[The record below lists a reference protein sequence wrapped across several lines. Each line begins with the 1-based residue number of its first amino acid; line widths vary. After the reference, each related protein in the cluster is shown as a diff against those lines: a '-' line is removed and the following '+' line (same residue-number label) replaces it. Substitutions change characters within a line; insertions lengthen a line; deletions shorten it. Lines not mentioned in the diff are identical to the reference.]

1 MSIRVSVIIVAY
13 NNRQD
18 LERCLPSL
26 YDSDGSAVEI
36 LLVDNASSDGTA
48 EWVRGAHPSIRLV
61 RSESNLGFGGG
72 SNLGARMA
80 HGQYLVFLNPDT
92 TVSPGWWQALIGA
105 LDKDPAV
112 GLATSK
118 ILLMQSPQYINTC
131 GNDVHISGITLC
143 RGMGQSSEAFSRQE
157 EVGAV
162 SGAAFAI
169 RSELFETLCG
179 FDESFFM
186 YMEDTDLSLRAR
198 LLGYRCVCVPDS
210 IVYHRYTLRFG
221 PRKTFYQERN
231 RYLMILKCLRR
242 PTL

>member
-1 MSIRVSVIIVAY
+1 
-13 NNRQD
+13 
-18 LERCLPSL
+18 
-26 YDSDGSAVEI
+26 
-36 LLVDNASSDGTA
+36 
-48 EWVRGAHPSIRLV
+48 
-61 RSESNLGFGGG
+61 
-72 SNLGARMA
+72 
-80 HGQYLVFLNPDT
+80 
-92 TVSPGWWQALIGA
+92 
-105 LDKDPAV
+105 
-112 GLATSK
+112 
-118 ILLMQSPQYINTC
+118 MQSPQYINTC

-242 PTL
+242 PTLLLLFPVLLIAELVTWGFVLLREPQNWRNKWDAYTWIISHWGEIQAKHRNVQFHRRVSDHEILVSCKDALDFHQVGEGRVAMVAQLVLNPLFAFLNFLVKRMV